1 MLSVF
6 SASICTM
13 EAPVDHNRRVLSFL
27 TLSLALF
34 SLLPQPARALGFN
47 PTAYFSGIAPNS
59 VVAGDFN
66 GDGKL
71 DLVVADSCQNSRCD
85 TVGVVTVLLGKGDGT
100 FGLGRKY
107 QAGPLGTSAIFVTA
121 GDFNRDGKLD
131 VLAVDTGI
139 NLFGDVSVLLGNGD
153 GSFQP
158 PVSYSVGGST
168 PVWAA
173 AGDFN
178 RDGVLDLAVSVTT
191 TNSVAILL
199 GNGDGTFQSAVNYPV
214 ETSPQ
219 GLAVADLNRDGK
231 LDLAVANECG
241 HDPACR
247 QGTVSILMGNGDGT
261 FSAQSSFFVG
271 IFPLAVS
278 VADFNGDGH
287 RDLVLTLPCGTDGTC
302 VTNGGV
308 GILLGNGD
316 GTFQPVSVYI
326 GLGLD
331 TAELGVG
338 DFNGDRHADVV
349 ALDYQTSDVTVLLGN
364 GDGTLQPG
372 VSFAV
377 GANPISVAIAD
388 FNRDKATDMAVVCQ
402 VPNNVVVLLN
412 TGTP

>member
-1 MLSVF
+1 MTLFRSILVVLIIALLCLC
-6 SASICTM
+6 SAPFAC
-13 EAPVDHNRRVLSFL
+13 
-27 TLSLALF
+27 
-34 SLLPQPARALGFN
+34 ALGFN
-47 PTAYFSGIAPNS
+47 TTAYYAGVAPNS
-59 VVAGDFN
+59 VVTGDFN
-66 GDGKL
+66 GDGML
-71 DLVVADSCQNSRCD
+71 DLIAADSCQNSACD
-85 TVGVVTVLLGKGDGT
+85 TVGVVTVLLGNGDGT
-100 FGLGRKY
+100 FHGRKKF
-107 QAGPLGTSAIFVTA
+107 QAGPFGTSALFVTS
-121 GDFNRDGKLD
+121 GDFNKDGKLD
-131 VLAVDTGI
+131 LLVINNGI
-139 NLFGDVSVLLGNGD
+139 NVFGTVSVLLGNGD

-178 RDGVLDLAVSVTT
+178 RDGILDLAVSVTT

-199 GNGDGTFQSAVNYPV
+199 GIGDGTFQAAVNYPV
-214 ETSPQ
+214 EGSPQ

-247 QGTVSILMGNGDGT
+247 QGTVSILLGKGDGT
-261 FSAQSSFFVG
+261 FGAQTSFFVG
-271 IFPLAVS
+271 IFPLAVG

-316 GTFQPVSVYI
+316 GTFQTVSVYI
-326 GLGLD
+326 GLGAD

-338 DFNGDRHADVV
+338 DFNGDHHADVV
-349 ALDYQTSDVTVLLGN
+349 ALDYQTADVTVFLGN

-372 VSFAV
+372 VSFPV
-377 GANPISVAIAD
+377 GTNPISVAIAD
-388 FNRDKATDMAVVCQ
+388 FNRDKSVDMAVVSQ
-402 VPNNVVVLLN
+402 IPNNISVLLN
-412 TGTP
+412 TGQ